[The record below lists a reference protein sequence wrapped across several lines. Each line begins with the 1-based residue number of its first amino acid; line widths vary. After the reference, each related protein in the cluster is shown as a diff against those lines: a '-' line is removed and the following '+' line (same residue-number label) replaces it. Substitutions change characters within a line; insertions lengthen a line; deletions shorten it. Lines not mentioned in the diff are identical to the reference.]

1 MAKKRKVN
9 WQELQQFWTK
19 NFGLSADDVFKV
31 LEKEYFDKN
40 YLGSKDK
47 IGRVWMFKE
56 HREELQY
63 FIHQVEDYAKK
74 NKTTFRKTALK
85 FYDEHKSVRDPYGR
99 LAFYCLFPV
108 IKRKNFDNLLNIW
121 KKLPF
126 INLKQKVSYKQKQ
139 LHHAAQKVL
148 KREQKEKLLRK
159 KFS

>member
-1 MAKKRKVN
+1 
-9 WQELQQFWTK
+9 
-19 NFGLSADDVFKV
+19 
-31 LEKEYFDKN
+31 
-40 YLGSKDK
+40 
-47 IGRVWMFKE
+47 MFKE

-85 FYDEHKSVRDPYGR
+85 FYDEHKSTRDPYGR
-99 LAFYCLFPV
+99 LAFFCMFPV

-126 INLKQKVSYKQKQ
+126 ISLKQKISYKQKQ

-148 KREQKEKLLRK
+148 KKEQKEKLLRK